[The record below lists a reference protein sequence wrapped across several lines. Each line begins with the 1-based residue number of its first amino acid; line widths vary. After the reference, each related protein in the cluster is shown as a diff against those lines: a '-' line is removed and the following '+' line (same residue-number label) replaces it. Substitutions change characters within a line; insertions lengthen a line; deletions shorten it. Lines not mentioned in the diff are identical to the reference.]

1 MSGIEA
7 LRLKVQNGEI
17 TTPRTIDFAWS
28 LIRQFDKN
36 GALSEKQMEWVEKIT
51 TAVPGGPHPGIDFIK
66 INLDSIKPGEKDFVL
81 SLIEQWNARGY
92 FSAKQDWWV
101 SKISGEIFS
110 KRGGLEPDPNR
121 PVVEPAPTNRLIVEA
136 NSDAHVVVELR
147 PQVWAVIDTTTNTI
161 LGTFD
166 DEAAAQHS
174 VQP

>member
-17 TTPRTIDFAWS
+17 SGSRTIDFAWS
-28 LIRQFDKN
+28 LIRQFDKK
-36 GALSEKQMEWVEKIT
+36 GSLSEKQMEWVERIV

-66 INLDSIKPGEKDFVL
+66 KNLDSIKPGEKDFVL

-101 SKISGEIFS
+101 SKISGEIYS
-110 KRGGLEPDPNR
+110 KRGGVEPSPTA
-121 PVVEPAPTNRLIVEA
+121 VEPAPTNRIVVQT

-147 PQVWAVIDTTTNTI
+147 PQVWAVIDTTSNTI

-166 DEAAAQHS
+166 SEADALQATNR
-174 VQP
+174 